1 MKKTLKILFLIG
13 LLLFIVGI
21 VGTIYYSFFN
31 QQSKV
36 HYDEIEKK
44 FDTSQIKSL
53 HIEAKGKDVELT
65 TGDQLKIEGVFTDKK
80 NTIQTKQHQ
89 QQLNIN
95 VKGNDVLQ
103 PRINV
108 NPFKNVKRHK
118 VLITIPKSK
127 LDALSLKLGK
137 SVMNIEQLNI
147 NKLSVDTD
155 SGSIIINHSQIGTLN
170 AQIGSGYIESET
182 TDYKELLIH
191 NRLGHTDLNDVPIDI
206 PITIE
211 NEKGGVEV
219 TYKTKPHNTRF
230 DIQNRYGNVDLE
242 DIEDLKHKQVGEGQH
257 QVVIKN
263 KTGYVTFSTD
273 D

>member
-1 MKKTLKILFLIG
+1 MKKTLKILFLVG

-21 VGTIYYSFFN
+21 VGTIYYTFFN

-36 HYDEIEKK
+36 HYDKIEKK

-53 HIEAKGKDVELT
+53 HIEAKGKDVEFT
-65 TGDQLKIEGVFTDKK
+65 TGNQLKIEGAFTDKK
-80 NTIQTKQHQ
+80 NAIQAKQHQ

-95 VKGNDVLQ
+95 IKGNDAVE

-108 NPFKNVKRHK
+108 NPFKDVERHK

-127 LDALSLKLGK
+127 SDELSLKSAK
-137 SVMNIEQLNI
+137 SAMNIEQLNI

-155 SGSIIINHSQIGTLN
+155 SGSIVINHSQIDTLN
-170 AQIGSGYIESET
+170 AQIGSGFIESES
-182 TDYKELLIH
+182 TDYKEILIH
-191 NRLGHTDLNDVPIDI
+191 NRLGHTDLSDVPIDI

-219 TYKTKPHNTRF
+219 TYKTQPRNTRF

-242 DIEDLKHKQVGEGQH
+242 DIENLKHKQVGEGQH
-257 QVVIKN
+257 RVVIKN